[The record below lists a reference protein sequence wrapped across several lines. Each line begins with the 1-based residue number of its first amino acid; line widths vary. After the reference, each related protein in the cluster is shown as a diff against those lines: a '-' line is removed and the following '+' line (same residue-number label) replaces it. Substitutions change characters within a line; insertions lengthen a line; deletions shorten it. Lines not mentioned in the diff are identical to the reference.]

1 MAGLLFHC
9 TGIATLFHRIVTIG
23 APAESFK
30 IRFGFITGARG
41 LDSRDNHGDDAGT
54 RVNVN
59 SNANA
64 THSCIV
70 YLESTQLFDVG
81 GLTLDKC
88 VLVSRGCTKRMEK
101 SSSIFDLS
109 VNLTVA
115 IFSIP
120 ICHRKWGWSCVVRN
134 LVEQFIPF
142 LEKLDLK
149 RIGGIIW

>member
-9 TGIATLFHRIVTIG
+9 TGIATLFHQIVTIG

-88 VLVSRGCTKRMEK
+88 VLVSRGCKGEGEKEK
-101 SSSIFDLS
+101 SSSIFYRLIWQSPYLVFPS
-109 VNLTVA
+109 VIESEVDRALLEIWLNSL
-115 IFSIP
+115 F
-120 ICHRKWGWSCVVRN
+120 HFLRN
-134 LVEQFIPF
+134 
-142 LEKLDLK
+142 
-149 RIGGIIW
+149 